1 VTRQV
6 IRLAAVTALAIAVLI
21 SPVAPA
27 IGGPGPVA
35 AASPDASPAPAGGGD
50 PRSVGEGPGLV
61 GNPLLAV
68 ALVAGI
74 GIVAAGLTALY
85 VRATGGP
92 RRRLPPGAP
101 PGSPPRPRR

>member
-1 VTRQV
+1 M
-6 IRLAAVTALAIAVLI
+6 IRLVAVTGLAMALLLLPA
-21 SPVAPA
+21 VAP

-35 AASPDASPAPAGGGD
+35 AASPEATPGQGVGGD

-61 GNPLLAV
+61 GDPLFAV

-74 GIVAAGLTALY
+74 GVLAAGLTALY

-92 RRRLPPGAP
+92 RARPPTGA
-101 PGSPPRPRR
+101 PPRPRG